1 MARELRNGF
10 TRVKGLDTILGALY
24 DGPSFDCSEINHMT
38 HKVARTGLMFLFAL
52 LIAVPFPLLA
62 QDQSDSQAVS
72 TASAQDAKS
81 QDAKGKDKD
90 KDKKKDKDKDKKT
103 PKKPKNA
110 DVDNIGTRDINKGSV
125 NLFSLD
131 KEIAMGRQIAAD
143 IERQVKLVDDTTINE
158 YVNRIGQNI
167 VRNSDAK
174 VPFTIKVVES
184 DEINAFAL
192 PGGFF
197 YVNSGLILAADDESE
212 LAGVMAHEIAHVAA
226 RHGTKQQSKAE
237 IVNIASI
244 PLIFL
249 GGVGGFAMRQAAGL
263 LIPMG
268 FLQFS
273 RSDEAEADY
282 LGLQYMYK
290 AGYDPTAT
298 VSFFEKLQARESAKP
313 GSVSKMF
320 STHPPTGDR
329 IEMDKKNIELILPD
343 KDQYV
348 VTTSEFNRVKA
359 QLAQLEN
366 RKPSQEESNKPSLR
380 RRTPRPDPNG
390 KDKGDTGT
398 SSDDDSDRPTLKRSP
413 SASGSGS
420 DKSST
425 DASAGQTSS
434 SSKTQTK
441 SSDSTNPDDQSPSDD
456 DRPKLKHREQP

>member
-1 MARELRNGF
+1 
-10 TRVKGLDTILGALY
+10 
-24 DGPSFDCSEINHMT
+24 MT
-38 HKVARTGLMFLFAL
+38 YKAARTGLFVLFAL

-62 QDQSDSQAVS
+62 QDQSSDDQATS
-72 TASAQDAKS
+72 TSSDKS
-81 QDAKGKDKD
+81 KNNKDKDKD
-90 KDKKKDKDKDKKT
+90 KDKKQ

-110 DVDNIGTRDINKGSV
+110 DVDNIGTRDINKGSI
-125 NLFSLD
+125 NFYSLD
-131 KEIAMGRQIAAD
+131 KEIAMGRQLAAE
-143 IERQVKLVDDTTINE
+143 IERQVKLIDDTTINE

-226 RHGTKQQSKAE
+226 RHGTKQASKGE
-237 IVNIASI
+237 LVNFASI
-244 PLIFL
+244 PLIFM
-249 GGVGGFAMRQAAGL
+249 GGVGGFALRQAAGL
-263 LIPMG
+263 LIPMQ

-273 RSDEAEADY
+273 RKDEAEADY

-348 VTTSEFNRVKA
+348 VTTSEFNRVKG

-366 RKPSQEESNKPSLR
+366 RKPNQEESNKPSLR
-380 RRTPRPDPNG
+380 RRPQRTTDRNDPDAG
-390 KDKGDTGT
+390 TGGGDDT
-398 SSDDDSDRPTLKRSP
+398 SDRPTLKRSP
-413 SASGSGS
+413 SAGSTADS
-420 DKSST
+420 TSTSSST
-425 DASAGQTSS
+425 SSQTSPDDSSS

-441 SSDSTNPDDQSPSDD
+441 SSDSTKSDDQTPSDD
-456 DRPKLKHREQP
+456 DRPKLKRRE